1 VIADKLVAEMSDEKE
16 LEEAIWLLRHR
27 VRRRIIMTIGDAGRI
42 SATTL
47 RDKLGIS
54 TGSLYYNLKQLDRLV
69 TQDSKRNYV
78 LTEEGNIIYRLLKE
92 QGDLNLETI
101 KTTQSKLEMM
111 LSNIFFPIWLVAPL
125 LDRARLS
132 LLAGVLSI
140 TFLSALLLNSKAE
153 LIILHIY
160 HFPNFSINSYVLK
173 LLLSILIIYLYVS
186 ATSLIHDLM
195 TRRSSGEEKISL
207 RRLISMFFGPDF
219 QWVKLICSIMISMLP
234 LAIYPAIAFVDRVA
248 GWGQFMSKGVIPS
261 SMAANVTLVIA
272 QLGAFILLTATLSYL
287 RRLRWHVAALISF
300 SVIYLS
306 IVVQYIVVLGS

>member
-1 VIADKLVAEMSDEKE
+1 
-16 LEEAIWLLRHR
+16 
-27 VRRRIIMTIGDAGRI
+27 MTIGEAGRI

-54 TGSLYYNLKQLDRLV
+54 TGSLYYNLKQLDKLV

-78 LTEEGNIIYRLLKE
+78 LTEEGTIIYRLLKE
-92 QGDLNLETI
+92 QGDINLETI
-101 KTTQSKLEMM
+101 KTSQSKLEII

-132 LLAGVLSI
+132 LLAGLLSL

-160 HFPNFSINSYVLK
+160 HFPNFSINSYFFK
-173 LLLSILIIYLYVS
+173 LILSLVVIYVYVS
-186 ATSLIHDLM
+186 ATSFIHDLM
-195 TRRSSGEEKISL
+195 TRQGGGEEKQTFRRIMSL
-207 RRLISMFFGPDF
+207 FLKDGLQS
-219 QWVKLICSIMISMLP
+219 VKLLCSIMISMLP
-234 LAIYPAIAFVDRVA
+234 LAIYPAVAFIDRVA
-248 GWGQFMSKGVIPS
+248 GWGQFTSRSVIPS
-261 SMAANVTLVIA
+261 SLAANVTLVIA
-272 QLGAFILLTATLSYL
+272 QLGVFVLLTATLSYL

-306 IVVQYIVVLGS
+306 IIVQYIVVLGS

>member
-1 VIADKLVAEMSDEKE
+1 MIKDRPVAEMSDEKE

-27 VRRRIIMTIGDAGRI
+27 VRRRIIMTIGEAGRI

-47 RDKLGIS
+47 RDRLGVS

-92 QGDLNLETI
+92 QGDINLETI
-101 KTTQSKLEMM
+101 KITRSKLEMI

-132 LLAGVLSI
+132 LLAGALSI

-173 LLLSILIIYLYVS
+173 LLLSLCIIYFYVS
-186 ATSLIHDLM
+186 VTSFIHDLM
-195 TRRSSGEEKISL
+195 MRRGSREEKLSL
-207 RRLISMFFGPDF
+207 RRIISLFFGTDL
-219 QWVKLICSIMISMLP
+219 QWVKLLCSIMISMFP
-234 LAIYPAIAFVDRVA
+234 LAIYPAVAFIDKVA

-261 SMAANVTLVIA
+261 SIAANVTLVIA
-272 QLGAFILLTATLSYL
+272 QLGVFILLTATLSYL
-287 RRLRWHVAALISF
+287 RKLRWHVAALISF

-306 IVVQYIVVLGS
+306 IVAQYIVVLGS